1 MNSFGVDFFQE
12 LLHLQ
17 FVQRLREIPLYPRQR
32 QCLGRIT
39 LYDSLGG
46 EKPEKNLER
55 NDDQLDRRG
64 RKTGAFALGKILTHH
79 RQGHAARVSDF
90 FLHTAPLREFAQR
103 SVGGK
108 LIIFRKTP
116 LDCEKTNERVD
127 RIFHRG
133 NAKSPVCSD
142 EWKFV

>member
-1 MNSFGVDFFQE
+1 MNSFGIDFFQE

-39 LYDSLGG
+39 LDDSPGC
-46 EKPEKNLER
+46 EKPKKNLER
-55 NDDQLDRRG
+55 NDDQLDRRR
-64 RKTGAFALGKILTHH
+64 RKARAFAFAKILTRH
-79 RQGHAARVSDF
+79 RQGHAAWVSDF
-90 FLHTAPLREFAQR
+90 FLNTAPLREFAQR

-108 LIIFRKTP
+108 LIIFRKTS

-133 NAKSPVCSD
+133 NAKSPVYSD
-142 EWKFV
+142 